1 MKDQVEEPGLLL
13 LTIATICNHKDL
25 KQWKD
30 NFELLKNEN
39 VEKTM
44 EEKPRVNEKTLFQIV
59 IRVTLGWMYFSFMI
73 ALLFNLYSD
82 PTPIR
87 SALITAVFIGAF
99 EIPFGII
106 GGYIG
111 KVWRKTQRATRNG
124 VILGT
129 LLASLSIGFFFLLM
143 LGA

>member
-1 MKDQVEEPGLLL
+1 
-13 LTIATICNHKDL
+13 
-25 KQWKD
+25 
-30 NFELLKNEN
+30 
-39 VEKTM
+39 M

-87 SALITAVFIGAF
+87 SALRTAVFIGAF

-124 VILGT
+124 AIIGTMLTSLLIGCIL
-129 LLASLSIGFFFLLM
+129 LMM

>member
-1 MKDQVEEPGLLL
+1 ME
-13 LTIATICNHKDL
+13 
-25 KQWKD
+25 D
-30 NFELLKNEN
+30 NIELLKTRNMEG
-39 VEKTM
+39 TM
-44 EEKPRVNEKTLFQIV
+44 EEWSQVKEKTLFQIV
-59 IRVTLGWMYFSFMI
+59 IRITLGWMYFSFMI

-111 KVWRKTQRATRNG
+111 KVRRKTQRATRNG
-124 VILGT
+124 AIIGT
-129 LLASLSIGFFFLLM
+129 LRASLSIGCFILLM